1 MKEIERK
8 WIVKTLPPITDQT
21 PLLYERHFLFNA
33 NGIEIR
39 IQKKG
44 DVFEF
49 ERKVEVSDLTRE
61 GQKFTIS
68 PAEFESLK
76 KHSIGSIIRESFV
89 IDDISVKVYKGL
101 FSGLIRAEV
110 EFNNEHEAQEFIPPV
125 WFGEEITH
133 SVLGKDKK
141 LMMISET
148 EFTNELSL
156 FNKNK

>member
-8 WIVKTLPPITDQT
+8 WIVKSLPINIDQT
-21 PLLYERHFLFNA
+21 PLLYERHFLFNQD
-33 NGIEIR
+33 GIEIR

-44 DVFEF
+44 EVYEF

-61 GQKFTIS
+61 GQKFIIS

-76 KHSIGSIIRESFV
+76 KISTGSIIRESIV
-89 IDDISVKVYKGL
+89 IDGISVKAYKGK

-125 WFGEEITH
+125 WFGTEITN
-133 SVLGKDKK
+133 SVLGMDKR
-141 LMMISET
+141 LMMLSEA
-148 EFTNELSL
+148 EFTNELRRLGADS
-156 FNKNK
+156 